1 LSVKKFTLKSI
12 ISTFKKTIQRLGETA
27 KKKFAFLRRPK
38 SLKREVKE
46 IKKNMT
52 IKAKISLSIIFALI
66 LIAPMVSLSLHYLNQ
81 MWKRLEEI
89 TLQDTRLV
97 DIAQEIEVQILLA
110 KKVESNLSLNF
121 VLENDS
127 IYIQQNNQATNNVF
141 KLVNEGLTTSLQ
153 NDSLLKEIQS
163 ITKEYQQHF
172 KEFIRNRSLP
182 VSMER
187 QRQLLNTAFTN
198 KKNELFYK
206 YINLLNR
213 AQKEQNN
220 DKADSLT
227 NLANKL
233 LNDFSIED
241 LIFSTHL
248 SENPQLGA
256 IKQKLTT
263 AVENIQRLAQLLNA
277 NGQKILMTHRLET
290 EKFSARAKRN
300 IVTVILLTFMIS
312 IYLVFIFPSRIVKPI
327 TTIINMVRQAESGNY
342 DVSIPSAS
350 RDEVGELA
358 TFLNRMMRQVKEHDV
373 LKTRKIAQQQ
383 RKVET
388 ITNAIREG
396 ILILNHE
403 REITVINKILQ
414 QTTGWGHEAIGKPLR
429 KVDDEGELTKL
440 VNIVSTL
447 PDNLLERR
455 VTFKNSD
462 EIEIQQMV
470 KLHTL
475 KDEGGNIYCYIAIF
489 LPVEHVKTPL
499 FKK

>member
-1 LSVKKFTLKSI
+1 MSLKYLNLKNRI
-12 ISTFKKTIQRLGETA
+12 NTFKKTLQNFGKAVKI
-27 KKKFAFLRRPK
+27 KFSKLMRSK
-38 SLKREVKE
+38 GLEREVKE
-46 IKKNMT
+46 IKKSMT

-66 LIAPMVSLSLHYLNQ
+66 LIVPMVSLSLHYLNE

-110 KKVESNLSLNF
+110 KKAESNLSLNF
-121 VLENDS
+121 VMGNDS
-127 IYIQQNNQATNNVF
+127 IYIQQNNQAIDDVV
-141 KLVNEGLTTSLQ
+141 KLVNEGLMISLD
-153 NDSLLKEIQS
+153 DSLLKAIKHL
-163 ITKEYQQHF
+163 TRGYQQHF
-172 KEFIRNRSLP
+172 NEFIQNRTLP
-182 VSMER
+182 ISIER
-187 QRQLLNTAFTN
+187 QRKLLNTAFAN
-198 KKNELFYK
+198 KKNELFTK
-206 YINLLNR
+206 YINLMNR
-213 AQKEQNN
+213 AQNEQDKN
-220 DKADSLT
+220 KADSLT
-227 NLANKL
+227 SAANKI

-248 SENPQLGA
+248 SENPQLGL
-256 IKQKLTT
+256 IKQRLTNS
-263 AVENIQRLAQLLNA
+263 VENIQHLAQLLNER
-277 NGQKILMTHRLET
+277 GQEKLQTHRLET

-312 IYLVFIFPSRIVKPI
+312 IYLVFIFPTSIVKPI
-327 TTIINMVRQAESGNY
+327 SAIINMVRQAESGNY
-342 DVSIPSAS
+342 DVSIPSVS

-358 TFLNRMMRQVKEHDV
+358 KFLNRMMRQVKEYDI

-388 ITNAIREG
+388 IVNAVREG

-414 QTTGWGHEAIGKPLR
+414 QTTGWGHETIGKPLK
-429 KVDDEGELTKL
+429 KVDYEGELTKL
-440 VNIVSTL
+440 VNIVATL

-455 VTFKNSD
+455 VTFKNLD

-470 KLHTL
+470 RLHTL
-475 KDEGGNIYCYIAIF
+475 KDEGGNIFCYIAIF
-489 LPVEHVKTPL
+489 LPVEHVKKPL